1 MNQYLAVKP
10 TQDQLNRTFDHI
22 SRSISPQQVMMLL
35 ACLGLIG
42 LIALVGRTGGKK
54 GKLAKGYFGAR
65 WEKAAAKRVALKQMQ
80 GRKKNAV
87 SVWVGTPTQ
96 NPLGKQPL
104 YLPDAQRGMAILG
117 APGTGKTVS
126 VIDQVVI
133 SVIEQGFPAIL
144 WDFKY
149 PSQTSRLAAYAV
161 KNGYQLHIFAPGYP
175 ESEVCNPL

>member
-10 TQDQLNRTFDHI
+10 TQDPLTSTFDHI
-22 SRSISPQQVMMLL
+22 SRSISPQQVMILL

-65 WEKAAAKRVALKQMQ
+65 AEKAAAKRFALKQMQ

-104 YLPDAQRGMAILG
+104 YLPDVQRGMAVLG

-126 VIDQVVI
+126 VIDQVAI
-133 SVIEQGFPAIL
+133 SVIEQGFPVL
-144 WDFKY
+144 PY
-149 PSQTSRLAAYAV
+149 LV
-161 KNGYQLHIFAPGYP
+161 G
-175 ESEVCNPL
+175 